1 MAKNR
6 NGFERIKQK
15 YEQLKTSICK
25 EVGELAAAHFKEN
38 FRKQRF
44 DGEKWKPRSQ
54 ADKNKK
60 SRNLLIKSGR
70 LRRSIRRLRT
80 TARSV
85 TVGSLLPYADIHNEG
100 GEINQ
105 NPSEQQRKFFWAKFK
120 ETKNELW
127 KRLATT
133 KAIKIK
139 IPRRQ
144 FIGYTTELGKKIDN
158 FIKNRLKSIFR

>member
-1 MAKNR
+1 MAKN
-6 NGFERIKQK
+6 GFNEVKQK
-15 YEQLKTSICK
+15 YQQLKSNLTK
-25 EVGELAAAHFKEN
+25 EVGELAASHFKEN
-38 FRKQRF
+38 FRKQAF
-44 DGEKWKPRSQ
+44 DGEKWKPRSK
-54 ADKNKK
+54 ADKNSKK
-60 SRNLLIKSGR
+60 RNLLVKSGR

-100 GEINQ
+100 GQINQ

-133 KAIKIK
+133 KEIKIK
-139 IPRRQ
+139 IPKRQ
-144 FIGYTTELGKKIDN
+144 FIGYSRELNSKIDD
-158 FIKNRLKSIFR
+158 FIKKRLKSIFQ